1 MNRRCLPEPPGV
13 AVGSTPMLWG
23 GGLASSTV
31 GLRSAYRSGVSSARR
46 SRFTSPCCSGTPVA
60 CPVGISAA
68 WCPGTS
74 TLSLDCSSMRVLR
87 GGVCMFGGGATGF
100 SSSSDHSSTAALRV
114 RVVWSPPSERPPGLG
129 GTATVVFL
137 FFWAGSSTAPLFPQT
152 FSVTEGELCVRPA
165 SVPPDSDEVLAASSV
180 G

>member
-1 MNRRCLPEPPGV
+1 M
-13 AVGSTPMLWG
+13 GSTPVLWG
-23 GGLASSTV
+23 GGLVSSTV
-31 GLRSAYRSGVSSARR
+31 GLLSACCSGASSARH
-46 SRFTSPCCSGTPVA
+46 SGSAGGCCSGTPIP

-68 WCPGTS
+68 CCPGTS
-74 TLSLDCSSMRVLR
+74 TLSLDCSSTRVLR

-100 SSSSDHSSTAALRV
+100 SSSSDHSSTVALRV
-114 RVVWSPPSERPPGLG
+114 RVVWSPPSERPP
-129 GTATVVFL
+129 VFL
-137 FFWAGSSTAPLFPQT
+137 FFWAGSSAAALFPWI